1 MRFYLFLKQFN
12 IGEVL
17 LFNFIV
23 IIYIL
28 KKMDWK
34 ALLFYLGAFCGGIYV
49 GKTLYCECTCATQN
63 QEENGENK

>member
-1 MRFYLFLKQFN
+1 
-12 IGEVL
+12 
-17 LFNFIV
+17 V